1 MKPYFL
7 LFIISL
13 FIISCTN
20 TNKITPPDVMT
31 ILEKAGTNRS
41 ELEKVLE
48 NYAALG
54 NEGKPTW
61 W

>member
-1 MKPYFL
+1 
-7 LFIISL
+7 
-13 FIISCTN
+13 
-20 TNKITPPDVMT
+20 MT
-31 ILEKAGTNRS
+31 ILKKAGTNRS